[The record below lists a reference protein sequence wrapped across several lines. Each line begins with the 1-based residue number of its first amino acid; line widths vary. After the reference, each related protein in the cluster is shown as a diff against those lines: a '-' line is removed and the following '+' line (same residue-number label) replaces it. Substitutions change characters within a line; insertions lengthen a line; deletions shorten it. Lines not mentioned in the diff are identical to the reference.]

1 MTGSSIFVLKAFK
14 LYCAVSG
21 VYSNTTLGDTE
32 NTRQRFSLT
41 RKIFVNNNVAVRLTE
56 ETAVCLFTFKSGF
69 LQAQLHELV

>member
-1 MTGSSIFVLKAFK
+1 MTGSSIFVVKASK

-21 VYSNTTLGDTE
+21 VYTSPTLGDTE

-41 RKIFVNNNVAVRLTE
+41 RKILVNNNVPVRLTE
-56 ETAVCLFTFKSGF
+56 ERAVCLFTFKSGF